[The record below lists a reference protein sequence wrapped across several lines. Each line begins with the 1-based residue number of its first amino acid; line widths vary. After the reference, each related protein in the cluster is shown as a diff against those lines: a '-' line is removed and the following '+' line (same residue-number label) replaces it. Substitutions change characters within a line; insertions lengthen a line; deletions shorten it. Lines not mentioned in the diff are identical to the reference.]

1 MTDFAEEQLN
11 RLITA
16 YNSKENP
23 EIQELMASDFMG
35 NESQE
40 IQEFEN
46 KFKKTKS
53 SKLQKAPKQIN
64 IEFQKRKSLVADYK
78 IPNMRNN
85 YQESEPVETETEMSE
100 KPHLSLQEQINQLK
114 FEDELCNNEHLEFG
128 LSEACVSNKNLIVQ
142 IKNERNQQT
151 EMMKQ
156 TVASNQIIATLHL
169 KLELKS
175 AQNSENR
182 EKTVQAKEG
191 LSKTEEKLTSQTLK
205 LNILENSLGKIA
217 KVLRREIPEID
228 CFDVSLK
235 PDLIWK
241 GRFEQMEILKS
252 KLENLKIEK
261 EPTAS
266 SGDTAETNGSVGKLV
281 NKTVSDEF

>member
-1 MTDFAEEQLN
+1 MADFAEEQLN

-23 EIQELMASDFMG
+23 EIEELMESDFLG

-46 KFKKTKS
+46 KFKKPKS
-53 SKLQKAPKQIN
+53 SKLQKAPKQTNLEIQN
-64 IEFQKRKSLVADYK
+64 RKLLVADYK
-78 IPNMRNN
+78 TPNTRNN
-85 YQESEPVETETEMSE
+85 YQELEPVETETEISQ

-114 FEDELCNNEHLEFG
+114 FEDELCKNEHFEFG

-151 EMMKQ
+151 EIVKQ
-156 TVASNQIIATLHL
+156 TVASSQIIATLHL
-169 KLELKS
+169 KLELKN

-182 EKTVQAKEG
+182 EKTVQAKQG
-191 LSKTEEKLTSQTLK
+191 LNKTEEKLTSQTLK

-228 CFDVSLK
+228 CFDVSSK
-235 PDLIWK
+235 PDLVWK

-252 KLENLKIEK
+252 KLENLKIGK
-261 EPTAS
+261 ESTAS
-266 SGDTAETNGSVGKLV
+266 SRDTAETNTSVGKLI
-281 NKTVSDEF
+281 NKRDSDEF